1 MGGGYATPIPLR
13 TVHTASP
20 MMETGRTDQ
29 WLKIFFSIW
38 FLSGSG
44 YVLNIPECWELL
56 YFPVGYW
63 GEPFGV
69 VASPLPRSVPQ
80 CGPLRVLLTL
90 EISQPLEAT

>member
-56 YFPVGYW
+56 YFPVDS
-63 GEPFGV
+63 
-69 VASPLPRSVPQ
+69 VAKFYRTP
-80 CGPLRVLLTL
+80 TL
-90 EISQPLEAT
+90 SQMESQLA